1 MTMTRLRRKTG
12 FTLIEMVITAVVAGL
27 IAALA
32 VPSFY
37 RSMQKLKLNAATRE
51 IVSDLR
57 WARSKAIS
65 TRKQV
70 GINLDFAN
78 KRYSVFFDIN
88 NPGAFQFSSSQD
100 SVVKTGDLTG
110 LGTGNTTLTDSTVIF
125 MPSGSSNR
133 SGQITCNSRTGSFS
147 RTVDILA
154 STGRVKIT
162 S

>member
-12 FTLIEMVITAVVAGL
+12 FTLIELVITAVVVGL

-57 WARSKAIS
+57 WARSKAIA

-78 KRYSVFFDIN
+78 KQYSVFFDTD
-88 NPGAFQFSSSQD
+88 NPGNFDFDAAKD
-100 SVVKTGDLTG
+100 STVKTGDLSG

-125 MPSGSSNR
+125 MPNGRSNR

-147 RTVDILA
+147 HTVDILA